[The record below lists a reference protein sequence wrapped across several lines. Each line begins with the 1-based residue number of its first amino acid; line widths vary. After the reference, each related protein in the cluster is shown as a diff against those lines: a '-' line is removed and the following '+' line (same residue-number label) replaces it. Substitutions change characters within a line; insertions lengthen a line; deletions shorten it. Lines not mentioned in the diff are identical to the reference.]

1 MVAVS
6 SLAARG
12 RGGEPVSV
20 LIVDADASARR
31 SLAGMIAERSGG
43 RFAAV
48 ACASRDEA
56 AAAGGDAPA
65 IVIADI
71 ETVGGP
77 HRLTGI
83 FGGIGSRTIATSANP
98 SLATAVAA
106 IRGGAADFLPKPIGA
121 KALIERLEATLA
133 APQAVMPAAAHGAA
147 TTGTDFAG
155 FIGQSAPMLA
165 LYETIRRV
173 APSPA
178 PVFIT
183 GETGTGKELT
193 AEAIHALGGAAR
205 PFVALNSSAIPRE
218 LMESEMF
225 GHVRGA
231 FTGAGESRT
240 GAAEMADGGI
250 LFLDELAEMDV
261 GLQAKLLRFVQNGS
275 FRPVG
280 GSETRQVKVRIIAA
294 TNRDPEAEIAAGRLR
309 ADLFYRL
316 NVLPIHL
323 TPLRDRRDDIPRLAA
338 AFQSRFAAEEGRE
351 GGALDEAA
359 MAALTGYDW
368 PGNVRELANLV
379 RRAIVLGTPAVPEQR
394 APAEGAARTA
404 PVLPFAEQER
414 AIIERALVAFGGNA
428 ERAAAALEIAPSTIY
443 RKRAGWAAAAARG

>member
-6 SLAARG
+6 SLAARR

-48 ACASRDEA
+48 TCATRDEA
-56 AAAGGDAPA
+56 TAAGGDAAA

-77 HRLTGI
+77 HRL
-83 FGGIGSRTIATSANP
+83 GGIGGRTIATSANP

-106 IRGGAADFLPKPIGA
+106 MRGGAADFLPKPIGA

-133 APQAVMPAAAHGAA
+133 AAVAAPAVAEPAATRQAQAR
-147 TTGTDFAG
+147 TDFAG
-155 FIGQSAPMLA
+155 FIGRSAPMLA

-193 AEAIHALGGAAR
+193 AEAIHALGGGER

-240 GAAEMADGGI
+240 GAAEMADGGV
-250 LFLDELAEMDV
+250 LFLDELAEMDA
-261 GLQAKLLRFVQNGS
+261 GLQAKLLRFVQDGS

-280 GSETRQVKVRIIAA
+280 GSETKRVKVRIIAA
-294 TNRDPEAEIAAGRLR
+294 TNRNPEAEIAAGRLR

-323 TPLRDRRDDIPRLAA
+323 TPLRQRTDDVPLLAA
-338 AFQSRFAAEEGRE
+338 AFHARFAAEEGCE
-351 GGALDEAA
+351 ATPLDEAA
-359 MAALTGYDW
+359 MARLAAYDW
-368 PGNVRELANLV
+368 PGNVRELANLI
-379 RRAIVLGTPAVPEQR
+379 RRAIVLGTLAVPER
-394 APAEGAARTA
+394 NAPAGRPERMA

-414 AIIERALVAFGGNA
+414 AIIERALAAFGGNA

-443 RKRAGWAAAAARG
+443 RKRASWAALPEA

>member
-6 SLAARG
+6 SLAAQR

-48 ACASRDEA
+48 ACATRDEA
-56 AAAGGDAPA
+56 AAAAGDAPA

-71 ETVGGP
+71 DTVGGP
-77 HRLTGI
+77 HKL
-83 FGGIGSRTIATSANP
+83 GGIGSRTIATSANP

-133 APQAVMPAAAHGAA
+133 APVPVTPVVVHGTPTMGA
-147 TTGTDFAG
+147 DFAG
-155 FIGQSAPMLA
+155 FIGRSAPMLA
-165 LYETIRRV
+165 LYEMIRRV

-193 AEAIHALGGAAR
+193 AEAIHALGGAER

-231 FTGAGESRT
+231 FTGAGESRM

-280 GSETRQVKVRIIAA
+280 GSETKTVKVRIIAA

-309 ADLFYRL
+309 ADLYYRL

-323 TPLRDRRDDIPRLAA
+323 TPLRERRDDIPLLAA
-338 AFQSRFAAEEGRE
+338 AFQTRFAAEEGRE
-351 GGALDEAA
+351 GAALDAAA
-359 MAALTGYDW
+359 MAGLATYDW
-368 PGNVRELANLV
+368 PGNVRELANLI
-379 RRAIVLGTPAVPEQR
+379 RRAIVLGTLAVPEWKA
-394 APAEGAARTA
+394 APAEISGRAA
-404 PVLPFAEQER
+404 PVLPFAVQER
-414 AIIERALVAFGGNA
+414 AIIERALAAFGGNA
-428 ERAAAALEIAPSTIY
+428 ERAAVALEIAPSTIY
-443 RKRAGWAAAAARG
+443 RKRASWAAAARG

>member
-1 MVAVS
+1 MESVS
-6 SLAARG
+6 SLAAPR
-12 RGGEPVSV
+12 RAGEPVSV

-31 SLAGMIAERSGG
+31 SLAGMITERSGG
-43 RFAAV
+43 RFAAIT
-48 ACASRDEA
+48 CATRDEA
-56 AAAGGDAPA
+56 AAAAADTRA

-71 ETVGGP
+71 ETMGGP
-77 HRLTGI
+77 HRL
-83 FGGIGSRTIATSANP
+83 GGIGGRTIATSANP

-106 IRGGAADFLPKPIGA
+106 IRGGASDFLPKPIGA

-133 APQAVMPAAAHGAA
+133 AAPAIAVAAPATRPAG
-147 TTGTDFAG
+147 TMDTDFAG
-155 FIGQSAPMLA
+155 FIGRSEPMLK
-165 LYETIRRV
+165 LYEAIRRV

-193 AEAIHALGGAAR
+193 AEAIHALSGAER
-205 PFVALNSSAIPRE
+205 PFVALNCAAIPRE

-231 FTGAGESRT
+231 FTGAGETRT

-250 LFLDELAEMDV
+250 LFLDELAEMDAA
-261 GLQAKLLRFVQNGS
+261 LQAKLLRFVQNGS

-280 GSETRQVKVRIIAA
+280 GSETKTVRVRILAA
-294 TNRDPEAEIAAGRLR
+294 TNRDPGAEVAAGRLR
-309 ADLFYRL
+309 ADLYYRL

-323 TPLRDRRDDIPRLAA
+323 VPLRERSDDIARLAE
-338 AFQSRFAAEEGRE
+338 AFQARFAAEEGR
-351 GGALDEAA
+351 GGATLDA
-359 MAALTGYDW
+359 AALARLTGHDW
-368 PGNVRELANLV
+368 PGNVRELANVV
-379 RRAIVLGTPAVPEQR
+379 RRAIVLGTLDVPD
-394 APAEGAARTA
+394 APEAAASSRGAQ

-414 AIIERALVAFGGNA
+414 TIIERALDAFSGNA

-443 RKRAGWAAAAARG
+443 RKRATWAGARQG

>member
-1 MVAVS
+1 MVSVS
-6 SLAARG
+6 SLAAPR

-20 LIVDADASARR
+20 FIVDADASTRR

-48 ACASRDEA
+48 ACATRDEA
-56 AAAGGDAPA
+56 AAAAGDTPA

-71 ETVGGP
+71 ETIGGP
-77 HRLTGI
+77 HRL
-83 FGGIGSRTIATSANP
+83 GGIGGRTIATSANP

-106 IRGGAADFLPKPIGA
+106 IRGGAADFMAKPIGA

-133 APQAVMPAAAHGAA
+133 APAVASAAATAEMPAAA
-147 TTGTDFAG
+147 GTDFAG
-155 FIGQSAPMLA
+155 FIGRSAPMLA

-193 AEAIHALGGAAR
+193 AEAIHALSGAAR
-205 PFVALNSSAIPRE
+205 PFVALNCAAIPRE
-218 LMESEMF
+218 LIESEMF

-250 LFLDELAEMDV
+250 LFLDELAEMDA

-280 GSETRQVKVRIIAA
+280 ASETRTVRVRIIAA
-294 TNRDPEAEIAAGRLR
+294 TNRDPESEIAAGRLR
-309 ADLFYRL
+309 ADLYYRL
-316 NVLPIHL
+316 NVLPVHL
-323 TPLRDRRDDIPRLAA
+323 VPLRQRRGDIPLLAE
-338 AFQSRFAAEEGRE
+338 AFRSRFAAEEGRD
-351 GGALDEAA
+351 GMPLDAAA
-359 MAALTGYDW
+359 MARLAAQDW
-368 PGNVRELANLV
+368 PGNVRELANVV
-379 RRAIVLGTPAVPEQR
+379 RRAIVLGALDVADGGR
-394 APAEGAARTA
+394 DMAAAGDGA
-404 PVLPFAEQER
+404 VLPFAEQER
-414 AIIERALVAFGGNA
+414 AIIERALAAFGGNA

-443 RKRAGWAAAAARG
+443 RKRATWAAPTRPA